1 MMEYVLYAIKTTI
14 EINQFFHQKHRTDD
28 IHLIIHLTNT
38 PEKAMAPHSST
49 FDWKI
54 SWMEELGKLQSIGLL
69 KVGYD

>member
-28 IHLIIHLTNT
+28 INLIIHLTNN

-49 FDWKI
+49 FAWKI